1 MIIRRILRV
10 LMYTF
15 LLLLL
20 LWIIAVQAGWMDMRI
35 PDADWPG
42 KLREKG
48 QTLAPQFLDIPGSTG
63 RTIHAITVRSSD
75 SLPWIIL
82 LHGSPGSTDA
92 YLDYLSDTSLTARAN
107 LVAMDR
113 AGFGYSDYGHPE
125 TSLQRQAADVKAV
138 ADRVAPGRKILL
150 VGHSLGGP
158 VICRFAMDYP
168 DQTAGIVNVAGSVD
182 ADLEPHPW
190 WQPVIDVPPMK
201 WLLPGSLWASN
212 HEIRYLAP
220 ELRLMIPLWSQI
232 KCPVALVHAQDDRLV
247 PVGNVDFCKKMLTG
261 AARVQVTV
269 LPAGDHFILW
279 SRRDVVVGAV
289 FWVLGGG

>member
-10 LMYTF
+10 LIYTF

-35 PDADWPG
+35 PDVNWPG

-48 QTLAPQFLDIPGSTG
+48 QSLAPEFWDIPSSSG
-63 RTIHAITVRSSD
+63 RTIHSITVRSSD

-82 LHGSPGSTDA
+82 LHGSPGSMGT
-92 YLDYLSDTSLTARAN
+92 YVDYLADTSLTDRAN
-107 LVAMDR
+107 LIAMDR
-113 AGFGYSDYGHPE
+113 AGFGYSDYGHAEP
-125 TSLQRQAADVKAV
+125 SLQRQAADVKAV
-138 ADRVAPGRKILL
+138 VDRVAPGRKVFL
-150 VGHSLGGP
+150 VGYSLGGP

-182 ADLEPHPW
+182 ADLELQPW
-190 WQPVIDVPPMK
+190 WQQVMDVPPMK

-212 HEIRYLAP
+212 HEIRYLAD
-220 ELRLMIPLWSQI
+220 ELRLMIPLWPQI
-232 KCPVALVHAQDDRLV
+232 TCPVALVHAQDDQLV
-247 PVGNVDFCKKMLTG
+247 PVSNVDFCKKMLSG

-269 LPAGDHFILW
+269 LPTGDHFILW
-279 SRRDVVVGAV
+279 NRRDVVKAAIFGIIA
-289 FWVLGGG
+289 G